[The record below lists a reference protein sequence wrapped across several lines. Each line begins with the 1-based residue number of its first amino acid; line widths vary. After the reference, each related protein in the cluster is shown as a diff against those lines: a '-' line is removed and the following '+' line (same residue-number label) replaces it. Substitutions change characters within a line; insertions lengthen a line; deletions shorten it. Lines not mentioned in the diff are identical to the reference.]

1 MSSPFTSHLSPF
13 TVHPHRSPLTSH
25 LSLPPA
31 PQPPRE
37 PEAKAGAF
45 AYIRRSAS
53 HLSPLTSHLL
63 RPPASPRTGGKGWSL
78 RLQSPFRLSPLTSPF
93 SPPPAPRL
101 PANRRQRL
109 EPSLTFASHLS
120 PLTSHLLRPLNLPA
134 NRRQRLEPSLTFA
147 VPPLT
152 SHFSPPPASHLSP
165 PDAFSLLRFS
175 NQCTTG
181 NNR

>member
-53 HLSPLTSHLL
+53 HLAPRTSHLL

-78 RLQSPFRLSPLTSPF
+78 RFHSPLT
-93 SPPPAPRL
+93 
-101 PANRRQRL
+101 
-109 EPSLTFASHLS
+109 SHLS

-134 NRRQRLEPSLTFA
+134 NRRQ
-147 VPPLT
+147 
-152 SHFSPPPASHLSP
+152 
-165 PDAFSLLRFS
+165 
-175 NQCTTG
+175 
-181 NNR
+181 

>member
-1 MSSPFTSHLSPF
+1 MPYMHACTTGNEFAVHLSPL
-13 TVHPHRSPLTSH
+13 TVHRSPSSFT
-25 LSLPPA
+25 
-31 PQPPRE
+31 
-37 PEAKAGAF
+37 
-45 AYIRRSAS
+45 S
-53 HLSPLTSHLL
+53 HLSPLTSSG
-63 RPPASPRTGGKGWSL
+63 PSTSPRTGGKGWSL
-78 RLQSPFRLSPLTSPF
+78 RLHSPFRLSPLTSHF

-152 SHFSPPPASHLSP
+152 SHLSPLTSHL
-165 PDAFSLLRFS
+165 LRPL
-175 NQCTTG
+175 NLPA
-181 NNR
+181 NRRQRLEP

>member
-1 MSSPFTSHLSPF
+1 MPYMHACT
-13 TVHPHRSPLTSH
+13 TGN
-25 LSLPPA
+25 
-31 PQPPRE
+31 E
-37 PEAKAGAF
+37 F
-45 AYIRRSAS
+45 AV
-53 HLSPLTSHLL
+53 HLSPLTSH
-63 RPPASPRTGGKGWSL
+63 R
-78 RLQSPFRLSPLTSPF
+78 SPFTLIV
-93 SPPPAPRL
+93 
-101 PANRRQRL
+101 
-109 EPSLTFASHLS
+109 HLS
-120 PLTSHLLRPLNLPA
+120 PLTSHFLRPLNLPA